1 MSSETKLYYPC
12 QKALILNTTSWN
24 KGSFSALGTQ
34 FPAYCASFEK
44 LPPVFIDEKR
54 FTIMT
59 EVKLS
64 RFYYSTVCFKV
75 GQECCCRIDKKSSS
89 GDVRPQFIETRWKPR
104 NLNRNLG
111 GLFRGLDENLVAI
124 FKLPKLLLVRYFT
137 KIQSS
142 ILSDTKA
149 CHCKRWCECLLKTKS
164 FVSKSQQRARWSD
177 Q

>member
-1 MSSETKLYYPC
+1 
-12 QKALILNTTSWN
+12 
-24 KGSFSALGTQ
+24 
-34 FPAYCASFEK
+34 
-44 LPPVFIDEKR
+44 
-54 FTIMT
+54 MT

-149 CHCKRWCECLLKTKS
+149 CHCRRTVMQMPVEDQKFGIKITTKGKVIRS
-164 FVSKSQQRARWSD
+164 IMDHMCRVTFMSLHMLNNSGKNPEKSGSEGELR
-177 Q
+177 